1 MMPYGGPAMHTV
13 LQPDADRY
21 NADPASD
28 VVHLELYPGVTFL
41 LMEGAGGTGTAT
53 LTVEECS
60 ADDGTGANA
69 IAFQYAVAS
78 DCKTWGALTAAT
90 ATGYTTVAGAN
101 KMVALYVPARSLAD
115 GFPYVRVQVTEVAND
130 PVDAAMAA
138 LLWGGRYSGMVAAI
152 G

>member
-1 MMPYGGPAMHTV
+1 MHTV

-21 NADPASD
+21 DSDPASD
-28 VVHLELYPGVTFL
+28 VVCLAKYPGVTFL

-60 ADDGTGANA
+60 ADDGTGATA

-90 ATGYTTVAGAN
+90 LTGYTLVAGAN
-101 KMVALYVPARSLAD
+101 KMVALYVPSRSLSD
-115 GFPYVRVQVTEVAND
+115 GYPYVRVQVTEVVNAA
-130 PVDAAMAA
+130 VDAGIVA